1 MGAQLF
7 TNPLAMAYLP
17 GSQPSQLLQPTQCH
31 CPAWCA
37 LSEHGECYFSQ
48 VPSTFFDIKGTD
60 LFVCISHMEENA
72 DSKEC
77 ISRSLV
83 SLHHQLLQFCRF
95 AKRLLG
101 SNFKRHKHI
110 RKKNQ
115 EISTLCSWQDWQW
128 HHTSFILRV
137 TRQANL
143 PYWRWGLHSLKT
155 GIRHQP
161 LNPILISVLV
171 SLGQTI

>member
-17 GSQPSQLLQPTQCH
+17 GSQPSQLLQSTQCH

-110 RKKNQ
+110 RKIKKSARYVPDKTDSDITHLLFL
-115 EISTLCSWQDWQW
+115 ELQDKQICPTDAEVCTHWRLELG
-128 HHTSFILRV
+128 TSL
-137 TRQANL
+137 
-143 PYWRWGLHSLKT
+143 
-155 GIRHQP
+155 
-161 LNPILISVLV
+161 
-171 SLGQTI
+171 

>member
-17 GSQPSQLLQPTQCH
+17 GSQPSQLLQSTQCH

-60 LFVCISHMEENA
+60 LFVCISHMEENV

-110 RKKNQ
+110 RKKIKKSARYVPDKTDSDITHLLFL
-115 EISTLCSWQDWQW
+115 ELQDKQICPTDAEVCTHWRLELG
-128 HHTSFILRV
+128 TSL
-137 TRQANL
+137 
-143 PYWRWGLHSLKT
+143 
-155 GIRHQP
+155 
-161 LNPILISVLV
+161 
-171 SLGQTI
+171 

>member
-110 RKKNQ
+110 RKKIKKSARYVPDKTDSDITHLLFL
-115 EISTLCSWQDWQW
+115 ELQDKQICPTDAEVCT
-128 HHTSFILRV
+128 H
-137 TRQANL
+137 
-143 PYWRWGLHSLKT
+143 
-155 GIRHQP
+155 
-161 LNPILISVLV
+161 
-171 SLGQTI
+171 